1 MDAVLNVL
9 VVLTLLGVLAYAFAV
24 YEALK
29 ILTAWAKA
37 RWKDE
42 WGKRPLL
49 LRLPPKALTAVLVL
63 CFLAVAL

>member
-1 MDAVLNVL
+1 MDALFNVL
-9 VVLTLLGVLAYAFAV
+9 LVLSLAGVVAYAFCV

-29 ILTAWAKA
+29 IMTAWARS

-42 WGKRPLL
+42 WGKRPLIL
-49 LRLPPKALTAVLVL
+49 KLPPRALTDVLVL

>member
-1 MDAVLNVL
+1 MDVVFNVL
-9 VVLTLLGVLAYAFAV
+9 LALSLLGVVAYAFAV
-24 YEALK
+24 YEVLK
-29 ILTAWAKA
+29 IVTAWARD
-37 RWKDE
+37 RWRDD

>member
-9 VVLTLLGVLAYAFAV
+9 LVLSLAGVFAYAV

-29 ILTAWAKA
+29 ITCAWAKA
-37 RWKDE
+37 RWKDD
-42 WGKRPLL
+42 WGKRPLIL
-49 LRLPPKALTAVLVL
+49 KLPPWALTAVLVL

>member
-9 VVLTLLGVLAYAFAV
+9 LVLSLLGVVAYAFCV

-29 ILTAWAKA
+29 IMTAWAKA

-42 WGKRPLL
+42 WGRRPLI
-49 LRLPPKALTAVLVL
+49 LRLPPKALTAVLML

>member
-1 MDAVLNVL
+1 MEFLVNALLVLS
-9 VVLTLLGVLAYAFAV
+9 LLGVVAYAFAV
-24 YEALK
+24 YEVLR

-42 WGKRPLL
+42 WGNRPLIL
-49 LRLPPKALTAVLVL
+49 KLPPKALTAVLVL

>member
-1 MDAVLNVL
+1 MDAVFNVL
-9 VVLTLLGVLAYAFAV
+9 IVLSLAGVFAYAFAI

-29 ILTAWAKA
+29 IMCVWAHA
-37 RWKDE
+37 RWRDE
-42 WGKRPLL
+42 WGKRPLI

>member
-1 MDAVLNVL
+1 MDVFLNVL
-9 VVLTLLGVLAYAFAV
+9 LALSLLGVVAYAFAV
-24 YEALK
+24 YEVLK
-29 ILTAWAKA
+29 IVTAWARD
-37 RWKDE
+37 RWRDD

>member
-1 MDAVLNVL
+1 MDFLLNALLVLS
-9 VVLTLLGVLAYAFAV
+9 LLGVVAYAFAV
-24 YEALK
+24 YEVLK
-29 ILTAWAKA
+29 IVTAWARD

-49 LRLPPKALTAVLVL
+49 LKLPPKALTAVLVL

>member
-1 MDAVLNVL
+1 MDFLLNALLVLS
-9 VVLTLLGVLAYAFAV
+9 LLGVVAYAFAV

-29 ILTAWAKA
+29 IVTAWAKA
-37 RWKDE
+37 RWMDE

-49 LRLPPKALTAVLVL
+49 LKLPPKALTAVLVL

>member
-9 VVLTLLGVLAYAFAV
+9 LVLSLLGVVAYAFAV
-24 YEALK
+24 YEVLK
-29 ILTAWAKA
+29 IVIAWARD
-37 RWKDE
+37 RWKDD

-49 LRLPPKALTAVLVL
+49 LKLPPKAFTAVLVL